1 MNPIAPAVRAGISRG
16 GIEIRH
22 ALTSREDMGYYVFV
36 GVVLMVVLLLQR
48 GSTFEGTDL
57 PLATLSLPGI
67 LAMQVF
73 IGGLVGSASV
83 LTVEREDGTL
93 LRAKALPYGM
103 VGYLT
108 GRVIIVTTSSII
120 GVLVILMPATLLIER
135 VTDGGVAGWLNLFW
149 VLALGLL
156 ATMPWGAM
164 IGSVF
169 TNPQAVWGY
178 CMLGVGSIV
187 AISGIF
193 YPIQALWGWV
203 QGIAQVFPVYWLALG
218 MRSAILPDT
227 AAAVEIGNSWRTP
240 ETVAVLA
247 AWAIAGLLI
256 APIVL
261 RRMAR
266 GEAGSSVE
274 ARRERALQRV

>member
-1 MNPIAPAVRAGISRG
+1 MRPIVPAVRAGISRG
-16 GIEIRH
+16 GIEIRQT
-22 ALTSREDMGYYVFV
+22 LTSREDMGYYVVV
-36 GVVLMVVLLLQR
+36 GVILLVVLLLQR
-48 GSTFEGTDL
+48 GTTFKGTGL
-57 PLATLSLPGI
+57 PLATLTLPGI
-67 LAMQVF
+67 LAMQIF
-73 IGGLVGSASV
+73 IGGLVGSASI

-108 GRVIIVTTSSII
+108 GRVIYVAASGII
-120 GVLVILMPATLLIER
+120 SVLVILIPATLLVER

-169 TNPQAVWGY
+169 TNPQAAWGNS
-178 CMLGVGSIV
+178 MIGVGSLV

-218 MRSAILPDT
+218 MRSAILPDA

-247 AWAIAGLLI
+247 AWAVAGLLI
-256 APIVL
+256 APAVL

-266 GEAGSSVE
+266 GEAGSNVE
-274 ARRERALQRV
+274 ARREKALQR

>member
-1 MNPIAPAVRAGISRG
+1 MNPIASAVRAGISRG

-108 GRVIIVTTSSII
+108 GRVIIVATSSII

>member
-108 GRVIIVTTSSII
+108 GRVIIVATSSII

>member
-1 MNPIAPAVRAGISRG
+1 MNPIVPAVRAGISRG
-16 GIEIRH
+16 GIELRQ
-22 ALTSREDMGYYVFV
+22 ALTSREDMGYYIFTAIVFV
-36 GVVLMVVLLLQR
+36 VVLLLQR
-48 GSTFEGTDL
+48 GATVEGTDL

-67 LAMQVF
+67 LGMQVVL
-73 IGGLVGSASV
+73 GGFVGAASM

-93 LRAKALPYGM
+93 LRSKAVPYGM

-108 GRVIIVTTSSII
+108 GRVIAVSTSSVV
-120 GVLVILMPATLLIER
+120 GVLIVLIPGALLLER
-135 VTDGGVAGWLNLFW
+135 VTEGGLAGWLNLLW

-164 IGSVF
+164 VGSVF

-203 QGIAQVFPVYWLALG
+203 QGIAQVFPVYWLGLG
-218 MRSAILPDT
+218 MRSAILPDA

-247 AWAIAGLLI
+247 AWAAVGLLI
-256 APIVL
+256 APGVL

-266 GEAGSSVE
+266 REAGSSVE
-274 ARRERALQRV
+274 VRRQKALQRV

>member
-1 MNPIAPAVRAGISRG
+1 MRPIVPAVRAGISRG
-16 GIEIRH
+16 GIEIRQT
-22 ALTSREDMGYYVFV
+22 LTSREDMGYYVVV
-36 GVVLMVVLLLQR
+36 GVILLVVLLLQR
-48 GSTFEGTDL
+48 GTTFKGTGL
-57 PLATLSLPGI
+57 PLATLTLPGI
-67 LAMQVF
+67 LAMQIF
-73 IGGLVGSASV
+73 IGGLVGSASI

-108 GRVIIVTTSSII
+108 GRVIYVAASGII
-120 GVLVILMPATLLIER
+120 SVLVILIPATLLVER

-169 TNPQAVWGY
+169 TNPQAAWGNS
-178 CMLGVGSIV
+178 MIGVGSLV

-218 MRSAILPDT
+218 MRSAILPDA

-247 AWAIAGLLI
+247 AWAVAGLLI
-256 APIVL
+256 APAVL

-274 ARRERALQRV
+274 ARREKALQRV